1 MKVIYTKIIAICRNS
16 VVIAREN
23 VLKLNQEALEV
34 DKKLSSKMQIHFQGI
49 SSTSFTNWAISSNIV
64 YVIKH
69 FSSLIYQIMKGKLSR
84 KLSLMYVKNV
94 ITILKKIVIV
104 AVAVVVT
111 MAASPRDVVSK
122 DKLKRRCQR
131 NMKSYSGAS
140 LS

>member
-1 MKVIYTKIIAICRNS
+1 M
-16 VVIAREN
+16 IAREN